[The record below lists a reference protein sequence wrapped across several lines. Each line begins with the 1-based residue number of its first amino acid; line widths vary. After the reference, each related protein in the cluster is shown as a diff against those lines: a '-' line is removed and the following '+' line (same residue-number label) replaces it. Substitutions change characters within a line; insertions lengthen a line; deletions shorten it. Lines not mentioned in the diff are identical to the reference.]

1 MVKLYNRMSTVKVK
15 GYGHAPVYF
24 GTGGTGQV
32 LFQSAKQ
39 MGRYAVPIL
48 KKVWREIPPETKRA
62 MYEATVDL
70 GIRTGKKIGNK
81 LGLGMGEYLGDKA
94 QEKLEQM
101 TNVADTTE
109 RMSKKAE
116 KLLKKMTKSV
126 KKKVKKAIKKKELP
140 KSITSKLSA
149 RQKKLLSKGSD
160 ALLSNL
166 LGAGRKSCIQCGWSR
181 SGCR

>member
-24 GTGGTGQV
+24 GNGGTGQV

-48 KKVWREIPPETKRA
+48 KKVWRHIPPETKRA
-62 MYEATVDL
+62 MYDATVDL

-81 LGLGMGEYLGDKA
+81 LGLGIGEYLGDKA

-101 TNVADTTE
+101 TDVVDTE

-116 KLLKKMTKSV
+116 QLLKKMTKSV
-126 KKKVKKAIKKKELP
+126 KKKVKKAIKRKELP

-160 ALLSNL
+160 VLLSNL
-166 LGAGRKSCIQCGWSR
+166 LG
-181 SGCR
+181 SGLKLM